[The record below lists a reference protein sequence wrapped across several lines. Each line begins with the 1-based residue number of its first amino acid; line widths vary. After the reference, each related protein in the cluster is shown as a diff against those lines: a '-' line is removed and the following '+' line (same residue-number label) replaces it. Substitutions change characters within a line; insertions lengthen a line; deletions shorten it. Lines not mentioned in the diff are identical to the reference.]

1 MAGGEGQEGQK
12 SKLKIADGWDGRGGE
27 GGGRGVKYGRPH
39 RISIFVK
46 EKYEF
51 VISQLCILG
60 LSALDDH
67 FCKIYRHI
75 CALRASYF
83 KW

>member
-1 MAGGEGQEGQK
+1 MVDGG
-12 SKLKIADGWDGRGGE
+12 RE
-27 GGGRGVKYGRPH
+27 GGRRVKYGRPH
-39 RISIFVK
+39 QIFIFVK

-67 FCKIYRHI
+67 FLKIYRHI
-75 CALRASYF
+75 SSLRVTYY
-83 KW
+83 K

>member
-1 MAGGEGQEGQK
+1 ME
-12 SKLKIADGWDGRGGE
+12 
-27 GGGRGVKYGRPH
+27 GGRGVKNLDSKLRMVEDGRSGEGGGSRARYGRPH
-39 RISIFVK
+39 QIFIFVK

-60 LSALDDH
+60 LSALDDI

-75 CALRASYF
+75 SALRASYF
-83 KW
+83 K

>member
-1 MAGGEGQEGQK
+1 MVDGG
-12 SKLKIADGWDGRGGE
+12 RE
-27 GGGRGVKYGRPH
+27 GGRKVKYGRPH
-39 RISIFVK
+39 QIFIFVK

-75 CALRASYF
+75 SALRASYF
-83 KW
+83 K

>member
-1 MAGGEGQEGQK
+1 MAGGRGVK
-12 SKLKIADGWDGRGGE
+12 NLDSKLRMVEDGRWGE
-27 GGGRGVKYGRPH
+27 GGGRRVKYGRPH
-39 RISIFVK
+39 QIFIFVK

-75 CALRASYF
+75 SALRASYF
-83 KW
+83 K

>member
-1 MAGGEGQEGQK
+1 MVDGG
-12 SKLKIADGWDGRGGE
+12 RE
-27 GGGRGVKYGRPH
+27 GGRRVKYGRPH
-39 RISIFVK
+39 QIFIFVK

-67 FCKIYRHI
+67 F
-75 CALRASYF
+75 
-83 KW
+83 

>member
-1 MAGGEGQEGQK
+1 ME
-12 SKLKIADGWDGRGGE
+12 
-27 GGGRGVKYGRPH
+27 GGRGVKNLDSKLRMVEDGRWGEGGGSRSKYGRPH
-39 RISIFVK
+39 QIFIFVK

-75 CALRASYF
+75 SALRARYY
-83 KW
+83 K